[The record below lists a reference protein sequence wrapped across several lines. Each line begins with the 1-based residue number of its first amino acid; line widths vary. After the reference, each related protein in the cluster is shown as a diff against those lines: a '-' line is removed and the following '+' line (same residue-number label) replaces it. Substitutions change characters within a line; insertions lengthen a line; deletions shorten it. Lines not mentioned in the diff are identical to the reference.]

1 MTLLICIQLS
11 LNERIKSIK
20 LQARKVNSNRFNIK
34 LYFFAAYKFRF
45 VESEDVDFTMN
56 KETMQETKIKMLSQ
70 FYSQKAH

>member
-34 LYFFAAYKFRF
+34 LYSFAVYKFRF

-70 FYSQKAH
+70 FYSKKTH

>member
-34 LYFFAAYKFRF
+34 LYSFAVYKFRF

-70 FYSQKAH
+70 CYSQKTH